1 MLIILLLLNP
11 NVFNHIFA
19 LSFRIKIEMFQ
30 IAQCLRSIARNQIQ
44 IKYKLHNFTKT
55 SSFAQRSYAVS
66 KLNKL
71 IFELIIFIYKILGI
85 YRDFDFIFMSG
96 YK

>member
-11 NVFNHIFA
+11 NVFNHIFT
-19 LSFRIKIEMFQ
+19 LSFRIQIEMFQ
-30 IAQCLRSIARNQIQ
+30 ITQCLKSIARNQIQ

-55 SSFAQRSYAVS
+55 LSSARRSYAVS

-71 IFELIIFIYKILGI
+71 IFELIIFIYEVLGM
-85 YRDFDFIFMSG
+85 YQDFDFIFMSRN
-96 YK
+96 K